1 MHDVRDAKNL
11 VWSIRLVVL
20 VVCISFL
27 KDSVDLSFLGNRR
40 ICREF
45 EFITVNL
52 PDDQIISEPM
62 NEESYIYRLRHVSVG

>member
-20 VVCISFL
+20 VNL
-27 KDSVDLSFLGNRR
+27 EDSVDLSFLGNRR
-40 ICREF
+40 TCREF